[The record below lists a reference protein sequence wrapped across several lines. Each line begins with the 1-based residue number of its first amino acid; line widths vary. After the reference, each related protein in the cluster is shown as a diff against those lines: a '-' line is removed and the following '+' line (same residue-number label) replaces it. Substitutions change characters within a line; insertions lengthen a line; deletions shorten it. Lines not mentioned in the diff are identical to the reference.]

1 MADLLSVPQG
11 RFNLRRLP
19 LRRREQLRAYDAS
32 DEYLLNYLSEVQ
44 LPSIGARVLIVN
56 DSFGALTVALHGF
69 MPSALSDSYLS
80 QQATLINF
88 SENALSIDGVRL
100 MTSLEL
106 PEQSY
111 DLIVIKSPKT
121 LALLE
126 YQLISLRSFMTP
138 ATRVITIGMV
148 KNLSATVWRLLE
160 TIVGPTSTARAWKK
174 SRLIFSE
181 LDDNISLPV
190 NPYPVRYRLEGTN
203 YTIVNHANVFSR
215 DSLDI
220 GTRFFIEHIGCF
232 PNAETIIDLGCG
244 NGIVGLLAAERNPN
258 AVVHFVDE
266 SFMAIASAREN
277 FKLAFGES
285 RLANFSV
292 GDCLSDFTAE
302 SADVIL
308 CNPPFHQ
315 QNAVGDMI
323 AAKMFRQAREVIK
336 QGGKLL
342 VIGNRHLGYHLEL
355 KKLFGN
361 VLVIAANRKFVIL
374 QSMVE

>member
-1 MADLLSVPQG
+1 MADVLSVPQG

-19 LRRREQLRAYDAS
+19 LRRRELLKAYDAS

-44 LPSIGARVLIVN
+44 LPTIGARVLIVN

-69 MPSALSDSYLS
+69 KPSVLSDSYLS
-80 QQATLINF
+80 QQATLMNF

-106 PEQSY
+106 PVQKY
-111 DLIVIKSPKT
+111 DLILIKSPKT

-126 YQLISLRSFMTP
+126 YQLISLRPFMTP
-138 ATRVITIGMV
+138 ATRIITTGMV

-160 TIVGPTSTARAWKK
+160 TIVGPTNTAKAWKK

-181 LDDNISLPV
+181 PDDNIPLPV
-190 NPYPVRYRLEGTN
+190 NPYPIRYRLEGTN

-266 SFMAIASAREN
+266 SFMAIASALEN

-292 GDCLSDFTAE
+292 GDCLSDFTAK

-361 VLVIAANRKFVIL
+361 VSVIAANRKFVIL
-374 QSMVE
+374 QSMV

>member
-1 MADLLSVPQG
+1 MADVLSVPQG

-19 LRRREQLRAYDAS
+19 LRRRELLKAYDAS

-44 LPSIGARVLIVN
+44 LPTIGARVLIVN

-69 MPSALSDSYLS
+69 KPSALSDSYLS
-80 QQATLINF
+80 QQATLMNF
-88 SENALSIDGVRL
+88 SENALSIDCVRL

-106 PEQSY
+106 PLQKY
-111 DLIVIKSPKT
+111 DLILIKSPKT

-126 YQLISLRSFMTP
+126 YQLISLRPFMTP
-138 ATRVITIGMV
+138 ATRIITTGMV

-160 TIVGPTSTARAWKK
+160 TIVGPTNTAKAWKK
-174 SRLIFSE
+174 SRLIFSDP
-181 LDDNISLPV
+181 DDNIPLPV
-190 NPYPVRYRLEGTN
+190 NPYPIRYRLEGTN

-232 PNAETIIDLGCG
+232 PDAETIIDLGCG

-292 GDCLSDFTAE
+292 GDCLSDFTAK

-361 VLVIAANRKFVIL
+361 VSVIAANRKFVIL

>member
-1 MADLLSVPQG
+1 MTDVLSVPQG

-19 LRRREQLRAYDAS
+19 LRRRELLRAYDAS

-56 DSFGALTVALHGF
+56 DSFGALTVALHEF
-69 MPSALSDSYLS
+69 KPTALSDSYLS
-80 QQATLINF
+80 QQATLMNF
-88 SENALSIDGVRL
+88 SENALSIDGILL
-100 MTSLEL
+100 MTSLESPL
-106 PEQSY
+106 QSY

-126 YQLISLRSFMTP
+126 YQLISLRPFMTT

-181 LDDNISLPV
+181 PDDNISLPV

-215 DSLDI
+215 DNLDI

-232 PNAETIIDLGCG
+232 PNAESIIDLGCG

-292 GDCLSDFTAE
+292 GDCLSDFTAK
-302 SADVIL
+302 STDVIL

-323 AAKMFRQAREVIK
+323 AAKMFRQARNVIK

-361 VLVIAANRKFVIL
+361 VSVIAANRKFVIL